1 MLRRIKW
8 HSRTFG
14 PLSPTLTHRHL
25 FGFMAAPTRE
35 CLSFV
40 SFRDCGPTYLSPSPH
55 SAIDSKLYFPI
66 SASFEETPDTDRLLS
81 AIKQNA
87 KTDIQIHKTEIVTRE
102 PLMYYRP
109 DKERYTRFIKIYCW
123 STAHQNALAR
133 VLELSDK
140 SPGLKEMMTEGKL
153 YDLTVSPNCFGS

>member
-1 MLRRIKW
+1 MPRRIKW
-8 HSRTFG
+8 HSTTFDL
-14 PLSPTLTHRHL
+14 LSSTPSHRRS

-35 CLSFV
+35 FLSSV
-40 SFRDCGPTYLSPSPH
+40 SFKDYVHTYLFPSPH

-66 SASFEETPDTDRLLS
+66 SSSFDETLDTERLLS

-109 DKERYTRFIKIYCW
+109 NKEKYTRFIKIYCW

-133 VLELSDK
+133 VLELSDQ
-140 SPGLKEMMTEGKL
+140 SPGLEEMMKEGKL
-153 YDLTVSPNCFGS
+153 YDLTVLPRGF